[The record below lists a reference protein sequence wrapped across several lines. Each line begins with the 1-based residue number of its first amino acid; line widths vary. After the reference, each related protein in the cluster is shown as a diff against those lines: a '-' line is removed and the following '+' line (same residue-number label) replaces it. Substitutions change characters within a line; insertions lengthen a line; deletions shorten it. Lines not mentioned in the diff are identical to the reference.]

1 MAHRNRI
8 TVSKFNPDIGGG
20 GRGVILPTLPV
31 GILLITQKR

>member
-1 MAHRNRI
+1 MTHRNRI

-20 GRGVILPTLPV
+20 GGGVILPTLPV